1 MHQPSGVWS
10 RRRWLKTG
18 VLMWGF
24 GGLARADESLR
35 PPSLALAR
43 SMPPG
48 LHPQGWLVSEKYDG
62 VRAHWDGQQL
72 RSRSGHRI
80 ALPQALLARLPADQ
94 PLDGELWLGR
104 GRFQSLMALLENP
117 GAALPDWQRLR
128 YMVFDWPGG
137 PGRFDERMAALR
149 TRLPVPGDG
158 PGLVQLGEQ
167 LSFETRADLH
177 RHFQSV
183 VAAGAEGLVLHRAD
197 APWEAGRSDHLLKW
211 KPVQDAE
218 AVVIAHLPGRG
229 RFTGQVGALRVRDAE
244 GRVFSVG
251 SGLDDA
257 TRRAPPPVGS
267 LITYQ
272 HRGWT
277 SRGLPRFATYLRERM
292 EP

>member
-1 MHQPSGVWS
+1 MHQPNGAWS

-24 GGLARADESLR
+24 GRLARADETLR
-35 PPSLALAR
+35 PPVLSLAR
-43 SMPPG
+43 PMPPG
-48 LHPQGWLVSEKYDG
+48 LHPEGWLVSEKYDG

-80 ALPQALLARLPADQ
+80 ALPQVLLAQLPSGQ

-104 GRFQSLMALLENP
+104 GQFQSLMSLLQTADAAAP
-117 GAALPDWQRLR
+117 GWQHLR

-137 PGRFDERMAALR
+137 PGRFDERIAALR
-149 TRLPVPGDG
+149 ARLHAPGEG
-158 PGLVQLGEQ
+158 PGPVEVVEQ
-167 LSFETRADLH
+167 LSFETRVELR
-177 RHFQSV
+177 RHFQSM

-218 AVVIAHLPGRG
+218 AVVIAHLPGQG

-257 TRRAPPPVGS
+257 TRRAPPPIGS

-277 SRGLPRFATYLRERM
+277 SRGLPRFATYLRERRK
-292 EP
+292 P